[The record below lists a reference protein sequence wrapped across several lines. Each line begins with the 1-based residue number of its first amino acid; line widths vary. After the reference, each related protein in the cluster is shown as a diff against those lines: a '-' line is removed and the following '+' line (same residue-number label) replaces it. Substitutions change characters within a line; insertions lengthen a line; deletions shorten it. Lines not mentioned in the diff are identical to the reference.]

1 MLSLQSGKP
10 MKLKDEPK
18 PTFSLLFAMLAAGG
32 CGGHAGPAASPAP
45 YVQTTIA
52 TFGQIQPNRHLA
64 GIVAPYQNVAIQ
76 STLAEPADT
85 VNVREGD
92 FVHAG
97 QLLAQLDTADL
108 QAQLDS
114 DLATANSNHANTVH
128 SVYQGSLTISQGV
141 DSVHTDEAAVRQAQ
155 QTLNND
161 TINLQ
166 RDQNLLSQGYI
177 SQQSVDAQ
185 ATLVKND
192 QQALN
197 TADANLA
204 SAQSTVQANGSL
216 SGQGL
221 AASTVQQS
229 QAQEKVAMAQAQ
241 QVRVQIAKA
250 AIVSPIDGVVVNRN
264 INPGEYPGNREI
276 FTLQQVNPIYAVLH
290 ASSEE
295 VGSIETGS
303 PASVTAPDLTGTQR
317 FNGRVTGVLNE
328 INPGSTDFEVKVL
341 LQNPQQKLRPGMVV
355 QGSIATLPVTGVRI
369 PVTAFTD
376 DNHDAVMTVQRDGS
390 VKTVKVAESG
400 SDGTTSVIGGIT
412 AGTRVV
418 SNGQISVGDGEK
430 VSFQP

>member
-1 MLSLQSGKP
+1 M
-10 MKLKDEPK
+10 
-18 PTFSLLFAMLAAGG
+18 
-32 CGGHAGPAASPAP
+32 
-45 YVQTTIA
+45 IA
-52 TFGQIQPNRHLA
+52 TFGQVQPSRRLA
-64 GIVAPYQNVAIQ
+64 GIVAPYQNVAVQ

-92 FVHAG
+92 RVHAG

-108 QAQLDS
+108 QAQLQS

-128 SVYQGSLTISQGV
+128 SVFQGSLTIAQGNDTV
-141 DSVHTDEAAVRQAQ
+141 RTDESAVHQAQ

-161 TINLQ
+161 TMNLS

-185 ATLVKND
+185 ETLVKND
-192 QQALN
+192 QQALSTSN
-197 TADANLA
+197 ANLA
-204 SAQSTVQANGSL
+204 SARSTVQANGSL

-229 QAQEKVAMAQAQ
+229 QAQEQVAISQAD

-295 VGSIETGS
+295 VSSIQTGS
-303 PASVTAPDLTGTQR
+303 FANVTAPDLTGMQR
-317 FNGRVTGVLNE
+317 FTGRVTGVLNE

-341 LQNPQQKLRPGMVV
+341 LQNPEQKLRPGMVV
-355 QGSIATLPVTGVRI
+355 QGSIAALPLTGVRV
-369 PVTAFTD
+369 PTTAFTD
-376 DNHDAVMTVQRDGS
+376 DNHDAVMTVQQDGS

-400 SDGTTSVIGGIT
+400 SDGTTSVVSGIT
-412 AGTRVV
+412 AGTRIV

>member
-1 MLSLQSGKP
+1 
-10 MKLKDEPK
+10 MKLRDEPTR
-18 PTFSLLFAMLAAGG
+18 TFFLFFAILAAGG
-32 CGGHAGPAASPAP
+32 CGRHAGPVASPAP
-45 YVQTTIA
+45 YVQTTVA
-52 TFGQIQPNRHLA
+52 TFGQVLPSRRLA
-64 GIVAPYQNVAIQ
+64 GIVAPYQNVAVQ

-85 VNVREGD
+85 VYVREGD
-92 FVHAG
+92 RVRAG

-108 QAQLDS
+108 QAQAES

-128 SVYQGSLTISQGV
+128 SVFQGSLTIAQGNDTV
-141 DSVHTDEAAVRQAQ
+141 RTDEAAVHQAQ

-161 TINLQ
+161 TINLS
-166 RDQNLLSQGYI
+166 RDHNLLTQGYI

-185 ATLVKND
+185 ETLVKND
-192 QQALN
+192 EQALS
-197 TADANLA
+197 TANANLA
-204 SAQSTVQANGSL
+204 SARSTVEANGSL

-221 AASTVQQS
+221 AASAVQQS
-229 QAQEKVAMAQAQ
+229 QAQEKVAMAQAE

-295 VGSIETGS
+295 VSSIQNGTF
-303 PASVTAPDLTGTQR
+303 ATVTAPDLTGMQR
-317 FNGRVTGVLNE
+317 FSGRVTGVLNQ
-328 INPGSTDFEVKVL
+328 INPGSTDFQVKVL
-341 LQNPQQKLRPGMVV
+341 LQNQQERLRPGMVV
-355 QGSIATLPVTGVRI
+355 QGTIAALPLTGVRV
-369 PVTAFTD
+369 PTTAFTD
-376 DNHDAVMTVQRDGS
+376 DNHDAVMTVQQDGS

-400 SDGTTSVIGGIT
+400 SDGSTSVVSGIT